1 MSAVK
6 DLCTAAPGENR
17 RLELEL
23 GARFEGSCGFA
34 LVLAPSQMREHGL
47 GPFGRADLH
56 PRRNPL
62 DRQGRFAPQ
71 PNSAG
76 QLAGVAAPASGP
88 LGLLPAPARKLLR
101 DEAVG
106 PLLGGLAVQFPG
118 VALAKLTLHQ
128 LQHLLFELLA
138 AQVPA
143 PPQRLERFLVDGLQ
157 RAPFHLPLELLTPP
171 LRSPAQWRVPAAG
184 SQHDAPVDGGELRV
198 LRQTWWRGV

>member
-34 LVLAPSQMREHGL
+34 LVLAPSQKLEHGL

-71 PNSAG
+71 PGSDSQLGGGAVRSLRSKVQGPKLGWGRNQKTHEARRWGVLIVTVQHSGIVQEGCTRMAWHNYCGMPLRLG
-76 QLAGVAAPASGP
+76 QTGS
-88 LGLLPAPARKLLR
+88 LR
-101 DEAVG
+101 M
-106 PLLGGLAVQFPG
+106 LLGQIWTRQSSFETPQTASRW
-118 VALAKLTLHQ
+118 LT
-128 LQHLLFELLA
+128 
-138 AQVPA
+138 
-143 PPQRLERFLVDGLQ
+143 
-157 RAPFHLPLELLTPP
+157 
-171 LRSPAQWRVPAAG
+171 
-184 SQHDAPVDGGELRV
+184 
-198 LRQTWWRGV
+198 